1 MTKTM
6 NQKKVMTT
14 YSITPKGQAL
24 LSHHVR
30 KSIDLPDYVL
40 VLNSVANLP
49 EATKEALVVMGFP
62 DLDLHLQYLL
72 TCGFLKEEKK

>member
-1 MTKTM
+1 ME
-6 NQKKVMTT
+6 KVNVK
-14 YSITPKGQAL
+14 YAITPKGQAL

-40 VLNSVANLP
+40 VLNAVVNLP

-62 DLDLHLQYLL
+62 DLDLHLQYLV
-72 TCGFLKEEKK
+72 TCGFLQEQRK